1 MKYRYFFLTA
11 IAMSM
16 LSSLIGCTSKHRA
29 KEPAERDLVSLESI
43 KCRDS
48 IFDRNNSKIVVTS
61 NVTYPAFFENEKE
74 TAALKDLFS
83 KSILNQPCNDS
94 ISIDKAIDNFSKG
107 IIDSYKTPVDE
118 SHEQNFDDGENK
130 HVMEYEIANYIKP
143 IFDGFGIICF
153 QKTSEIKK
161 DGKQTM
167 ETNYYY
173 SFNLNSMTRVDI
185 SDIFNV
191 EYFEQVNAMLKEQ
204 LLKQEKVSSPTQ
216 LIDLGYFNIDN
227 LAVNNN
233 FYLTNDSIVFNYEP
247 YEIACLA
254 IGEVSIKLNYFD
266 LQQFFK
272 PDFSELLRIQ

>member
-1 MKYRYFFLTA
+1 
-11 IAMSM
+11 
-16 LSSLIGCTSKHRA
+16 
-29 KEPAERDLVSLESI
+29 
-43 KCRDS
+43 
-48 IFDRNNSKIVVTS
+48 
-61 NVTYPAFFENEKE
+61 
-74 TAALKDLFS
+74 
-83 KSILNQPCNDS
+83 
-94 ISIDKAIDNFSKG
+94 
-107 IIDSYKTPVDE
+107 
-118 SHEQNFDDGENK
+118 
-130 HVMEYEIANYIKP
+130 
-143 IFDGFGIICF
+143 
-153 QKTSEIKK
+153 
-161 DGKQTM
+161 M

-185 SDIFNV
+185 SDIFNI

-272 PDFSELLRIQ
+272 PDFAELLHIQ